1 MIIKRFESFNEPGD
15 CRMVN
20 QDEWNEFCKTHE
32 GSPMNSNE
40 LEKLEPLGF
49 ESSQPIR
56 LRCGLKI
63 RLNHGI
69 SFVIEKFEDDWWG
82 VRTEAF
88 HLVWLYNQFICDG
101 IDSVID
107 FIHRANKG
115 GVDFL
120 LRKRI

>member
-1 MIIKRFESFNEPGD
+1 M
-15 CRMVN
+15 
-20 QDEWNEFCKTHE
+20 
-32 GSPMNSNE
+32 
-40 LEKLEPLGF
+40 EKLEPLGF
-49 ESSQPIR
+49 KPIR
-56 LRCGLKI
+56 LRYGLKI

-69 SFVIEKFEDDWWG
+69 SFVIEKFEDDWWS

-88 HLVWLYNQFICDG
+88 HLVWIYNKFICDG

-107 FIHRANKG
+107 FIHSANKG